1 MRTNHFFSILLCLI
15 IGLSS
20 CKDEIQNE
28 LIEQDFTIQ
37 STDHF
42 ELISQYDNGWIKEGR
57 YTRSGQVTSEFE
69 YYENGYIKSAKL
81 YKSFPSQ
88 HLYMEV
94 SRSENN
100 EPLSS
105 KYYIADGTLWME
117 TTYDRGMPLIKK
129 VYKED
134 GTTTNDYV
142 SGMLT
147 SSNFILQDE
156 SKRIVASFNSGGNTR
171 KVFAY
176 KQAEKV
182 FESTL
187 EYTPQL
193 GDGLLVEHEVQL
205 GNPFGQVESNY
216 NKLFQT
222 FSSSPS
228 WENHVK
234 PLDYMIPYVL
244 SDKYYGSSDE
254 IITDFALSTPLYQS
268 ILEQYPFTEEG
279 ILMSGAK
286 YVDGYQSIS
295 IPFDLRDSLAALYES
310 DSAAYVLKFGQEY
323 IQNIGYGKSSI
334 LVGALRNMPTDRNV
348 VAEIK
353 SIAQKKMNALLS
365 ADGKGISEEEQAM
378 LDKVWF
384 EVRLFSYLPEH
395 QNGIKITSYADY
407 EQGINAI
414 NAAEL
419 SIIQLEYKTVEYL

>member
-1 MRTNHFFSILLCLI
+1 MRTKHFFSILICLI
-15 IGLSS
+15 IGLTS

-28 LIEQDFTIQ
+28 LIEQDFSIQ

-42 ELISQYDNGWIKEGR
+42 ELISQYENGWIKEGR

-69 YYENGYIKSAKL
+69 YHENGYIKSAKL

-105 KYYIADGTLWME
+105 KYYLADGTLWME
-117 TTYDRGMPLIKK
+117 TTYEQAMPTIKK
-129 VYKED
+129 VYNEIGITD
-134 GTTTNDYV
+134 HHYLG
-142 SGMLT
+142 GGI
-147 SSNFILQDE
+147 SSSDFNSNDE
-156 SKRIVASFNSGGNTR
+156 SKRILTDFSKGKGSRSVMVNKEGATIYEASFS
-171 KVFAY
+171 
-176 KQAEKV
+176 
-182 FESTL
+182 SI
-187 EYTPQL
+187 PQL
-193 GDGLLVEHEVQL
+193 GDGLLSGHEVQV

-222 FSSSPS
+222 YSSSPS
-228 WENHVK
+228 WENSVK
-234 PLDYMIPYVL
+234 PLDYISPYIL
-244 SDKYYGSSDE
+244 SDKYYGSSNE
-254 IITDFALSTPLYQS
+254 VITAFTLNTPLYQS

-279 ILMSGAK
+279 ILMSGVK
-286 YVDGYQSIS
+286 YVDGFRSIS
-295 IPFDLRDSLAALYES
+295 IPFDLRNSLAALYES
-310 DSAAYVLKFGQEY
+310 DSADYVLKFGQEY
-323 IQNIGYGKSSI
+323 IQNIAYGKSSI
-334 LVGALRNMPTDRNV
+334 LIGALRNMPTDRNT

-353 SIAQKKMNALLS
+353 SIAQKKMNSLLS
-365 ADGKGISEEEQAM
+365 ADGIGISEEEQAM

-395 QNGIKITSYADY
+395 QNGIVINSYADY